1 MKSRSITRNSDAFH
15 FKLPPERV
23 TTAILSQQDA
33 SERLVG
39 WFQLAVVMLFGLL
52 YSASSK
58 TFSPDS
64 TFALVP
70 WVLAIYLMLTIIRLV
85 LAYRNRMS
93 GPLLYLSVII
103 DMGLLMAMIWTF
115 HIQYQQPPSFYLKAP
130 TLLYV
135 FIFLSL
141 RALRFEARYVIAAGM
156 VAAVGWIAL
165 ATYAIIV
172 SGQSGMVTRDY
183 VYYLTSNSILIGAE
197 FDKIITILTVT
208 AIIAVAI
215 HRAQK
220 LLVRAVTEGTAARDL
235 SRFFSPE
242 ISKQITEAEQEVA
255 VGEGQMRDAAI
266 LMVDIRGFTR
276 LASVIKPD
284 DLICLLAEFQSRM
297 VPIIQ
302 QHGGTIDK
310 FLGDGIMA
318 TFGAAVTSE
327 RFAADALKT
336 VDEIMA
342 AADTWSADLQAENK
356 PPLKIGAAVTSGQII
371 FGAVGD
377 ATRLEYT
384 VIGDAVNL
392 AAKLEKHTKS
402 EGVRALCSASA
413 FEISL
418 RQGYRPPDERKKL
431 LDRTIAGVE
440 KPVDIVVLA
449 Q

>member
-1 MKSRSITRNSDAFH
+1 MKSQSITRNSDASH
-15 FKLPPERV
+15 FKLLPERV

-297 VPIIQ
+297 VPVIQ

-336 VDEIMA
+336 VDEIMT
-342 AADTWSADLQAENK
+342 AADIWSADLQAENK

-413 FEISL
+413 FEIAL